1 MPSSPLLTIAV
12 CTYRRF
18 DWLGKCLNS
27 LRRQT
32 LPADRFRIVV
42 VDNSLKPAE
51 SKKFREALPPA
62 ANLEYIITEKAGLSY
77 ARNLA
82 LEKCK
87 TPYIA
92 YLDDDAIAAPD
103 WAERILDT
111 FARHHGAAGI
121 VGGKVNPIYETQ
133 CPAWLNGELLLYLAI
148 PDWGDAEMDLCA
160 DSGKW
165 LVGAGIAYDTGL
177 LRRTGGFPEKLGR
190 SRDMLLCHEEFWVN
204 KAIREMGASIVYNP
218 SVVIDHLIQKERL
231 TRRWLLEASYW
242 EGVSWMVCCN
252 PGVVAD
258 FAAIGPSLK
267 TELSRMLEAPHK
279 PGSETEQG
287 MIRECAVFKAAGR
300 DAMRRHGMES
310 DTPPPASRFPTL
322 FLVTTCRNAADTIEN
337 SLRSILEQEGDFFLR
352 YHVQDG
358 NSTDDTVALLDR
370 WRQGLADG
378 SIPIFCRGVVFSY
391 ASARDSGMY
400 DGIEKAFNSLDIP
413 PEGFMTWLNAD
424 DRLFPGA
431 LATIAT
437 LQTDNPKVDW
447 VTGEIYC
454 TRETGGLCQ
463 TSICGH
469 PRWMIQHGLCEGRF
483 WQFIQQEGTFWRK
496 RLWDAAGGLD
506 TTMRLAGDFDLWRRF
521 AAHADL
527 WHFMGPLA
535 SFRRRSGQLSEDAGK
550 YCAEIDRV
558 VSLEQKEKDWKW
570 LVGQFSANDEQFTV
584 PILYYDWNTD
594 EYKESFPFLRD
605 YAPFWKRD
613 LFHYDGSDGH
623 APGMF
628 SQPPLSQEHRESSAP
643 RKASA
648 IRRSRPIPVPDS
660 SICDD
665 PAELQPLT
673 VPDRPESRFAPLRK
687 WRRMREYQIVRR
699 SGLFFDAWYL
709 ERYPDVARLGIDPLL
724 HYLRHG
730 WAEGRNPSPTFKTA
744 VYLRENPDV
753 RASGV
758 NPLLHYILHGRKEMR
773 RTGAEPPPSPAA
785 SEAAPA
791 LTTAAMS
798 GSGLPVSPDPPPEP
812 TLGAFRFYTSARRF
826 QLPVLSRYAE
836 ELFGHA
842 IDFDAVTMSAY
853 QDLLVYAFVK
863 NNLPVGSNILEI
875 GGGWSR
881 VLPKLRTLGY
891 KGCCCD
897 PFEGIDNAPNDGD
910 FNYRLVKARI
920 GENPPALANAS
931 FDFAF
936 SIGVLETLPADDTA
950 STAFLADIRR
960 VLKPGALHLHLAG
973 IMAFDGWEWIPPP
986 IEFMAIHGNPV
997 EPLPRPTLVARD
1009 PDLYAM
1015 SESAYNTLW
1024 KSSSGKSYAEFGR
1037 PTSLA
1042 LLLRNT
1048 PLDRLQGSNYNSVV
1062 LK

>member
-1 MPSSPLLTIAV
+1 MHSSSPLLTIAV

-18 DWLGKCLNS
+18 DWLGKCLDS

-32 LPADRFRIVV
+32 LPAEQLRILV
-42 VDNSLKPAE
+42 VDNSLQPRE
-51 SKKFREALPPA
+51 STTFRDALPPA
-62 ANLEYIITEKAGLSY
+62 KNLEYIITEKAGLSY

-82 LEKCK
+82 LGKCS

-133 CPAWLNGELLLYLAI
+133 RPKWLDGELLLYLAI
-148 PDWGDAEMDLCA
+148 PDWGDAEMELRA

-165 LVGAGIAYDTGL
+165 LVGAGIAYDTAL

-252 PGVVAD
+252 PDVHAD
-258 FAAIGPSLK
+258 FSAIGPGLK
-267 TELSRMLEAPHK
+267 TELAKMLASPCK

-287 MIRECAVFKAAGR
+287 MIRECAVFKTAGR
-300 DAMRRHGMES
+300 DAMRRHHMET

-322 FLVTTCRNAADTIEN
+322 YLVTTCRNAADTIEN

-358 NSTDDTVALLDR
+358 NSTDDTVALLER
-370 WRQGLADG
+370 WRRGLSNG
-378 SIPIFCRGVVFSY
+378 TIPVFCRGGVFSY

-400 DGIEKAFNSLDIP
+400 DGIEKAFDSLDIP
-413 PEGFMTWLNAD
+413 PDAFMTWLNAD

-469 PRWMIQHGLCEGRF
+469 PRWMIQHGLCESRF

-550 YCAEIDRV
+550 YCGEIDQV

-570 LVGQFSANDEQFTV
+570 IVGQFAANDEQFTV
-584 PILYYDWNTD
+584 PILYYDWSTD

-613 LFHYDGSDGH
+613 LFHYDGSEGR
-623 APGMF
+623 APGLF
-628 SQPPLSQEHRESSAP
+628 AQPPLSQEHREVSPP

-648 IRRSRPIPVPDS
+648 TRRARPAPVPAG

-753 RASGV
+753 RASGI
-758 NPLLHYILHGRKEMR
+758 NPLLHYILHGRNENR
-773 RTGAEPPPSPAA
+773 GTGFEPLPPPTQTAPEEPQPPARPVF
-785 SEAAPA
+785 PA
-791 LTTAAMS
+791 I
-798 GSGLPVSPDPPPEP
+798 PDPVPEP
-812 TLGAFRFYTSARRF
+812 TVESFCCYTSARRF
-826 QLPVLSRYAE
+826 QLPVLARHAE

-842 IDFDAVTMSAY
+842 VNFDAVTMSAY
-853 QDLLVYAFVK
+853 QDLLAYAFVK
-863 NNLPVGSNILEI
+863 ANLPVGSNILEI

-891 KGCCCD
+891 EGCNCD
-897 PFEGIDNAPNDGD
+897 PFEGVDDAPNDGD
-910 FNYRLVKARI
+910 FNYRLVKEKI
-920 GENPPALANAS
+920 GAPATSLPDAS

-936 SIGVLETLPADDTA
+936 SIGVLETLPGDD
-950 STAFLADIRR
+950 SSSSAFLADIRR

-973 IMAFDGWEWIPPP
+973 ITAFDGWEWIPPP
-986 IEFMAIHGNPV
+986 IEYLSMHGDLV
-997 EPLPRPTLVARD
+997 EPLPGKTLVARD
-1009 PDLYAM
+1009 PELYAM
-1015 SESAYNTLW
+1015 SEAAYDALW
-1024 KSSSGKSYAEFGR
+1024 KPSSGKTYAEFGR

-1042 LLLRNT
+1042 LLLH
-1048 PLDRLQGSNYNSVV
+1048 
-1062 LK
+1062 

>member
-1 MPSSPLLTIAV
+1 MISSLLTIAV

-18 DWLGKCLNS
+18 NWLGKCLAS

-32 LPADRFRIVV
+32 LPADQIHILVI
-42 VDNSLKPAE
+42 DNSLQPTE
-51 SKKFREALPPA
+51 SKKFRDELSRSE
-62 ANLEYIITEKAGLSY
+62 NLEYVITEKAGLSY

-82 LEKCK
+82 LEKCR

-121 VGGKVNPIYETQ
+121 VGGKVNPVYEA
-133 CPAWLNGELLLYLAI
+133 PRPKWLAGELLLYLAI
-148 PDWGDAEMDLCA
+148 PDWGGDEMVLRS

-165 LVGAGIAYDTGL
+165 LVGAGIAYDTTL

-204 KAIREMGASIVYNP
+204 KAIREMGADVIYNP

-231 TRRWLLEASYW
+231 TSKWLLEASFW

-252 PGVVAD
+252 PDAKTD
-258 FAAIGPSLK
+258 FAAIGPELK
-267 TELSRMLEAPHK
+267 AEVARLLKSSPKAGT
-279 PGSETEQG
+279 ETERG
-287 MIRECAVFKAAGR
+287 MIRECAAFKSAGR
-300 DAMRRHGMES
+300 DAMRPHGMES
-310 DTPPPASRFPTL
+310 DNPPPATPFPTL
-322 FLVTTCRNAADTIEN
+322 YLVTTCRNAADTIEN

-358 NSTDDTVALLDR
+358 NSSDNTVAILEK
-370 WRQGLADG
+370 WRTGLADG
-378 SIPIFCRGVVFSY
+378 SIPVFCKGVVFSF
-391 ASARDSGMY
+391 ASARDKGMY
-400 DGIEKAFNSLDIP
+400 DGIEKAFNVLDIP

-424 DRLFPGA
+424 DRLLPGA

-437 LQTDNPKVDW
+437 MQTDNPKVDW

-454 TRETGGLCQ
+454 TREAGGLCQ
-463 TSICGH
+463 NTVCGH
-469 PRWMIQHGLCEGRF
+469 PRWMIQHGLCESRF

-535 SFRRRSGQLSEDAGK
+535 SFRRRSGQLSEDGGK
-550 YCAEIDRV
+550 YCAEIDKV
-558 VSLEQKEKDWKW
+558 VSLAQKEKDWDW
-570 LVGQFSANDEQFTV
+570 LVKQFEANDEQFTI
-584 PILYYDWNTD
+584 PILYYDWGKD
-594 EYKESFPFLRD
+594 AYMESFPYLRD

-613 LFHYDGSDGH
+613 LFRNARANGSV
-623 APGMF
+623 PSPF
-628 SQPPLSQEHRESSAP
+628 SQPPLSQEHREVSPP
-643 RKASA
+643 RKASL
-648 IRRSRPIPVPDS
+648 RPATHAKPVPEGS
-660 SICDD
+660 VCDD
-665 PAELQPLT
+665 PAELKPLT

-687 WRRMREYQIVRR
+687 WRRWREYQIIRR

-730 WAEGRNPSPTFKTA
+730 WAEGRNPSPTFRTA
-744 VYLRENPDV
+744 AYLRENPDV

-758 NPLLHYILHGRKEMR
+758 NPLLHYVLHGRKEMR
-773 RTGAEPPPSPAA
+773 RTGAEPPSAPVDKVPAKPL
-785 SEAAPA
+785 APA
-791 LTTAAMS
+791 R
-798 GSGLPVSPDPPPEP
+798 PVFPAIPDPVPEP
-812 TLGAFRFYTSARRF
+812 TVESFYCYTSARRF
-826 QLPVLSRYAE
+826 QLPVLARYAE

-842 IDFDAVTMSAY
+842 IDFDAEPMSAY
-853 QDLLVYAFVK
+853 WDLLAYAFVK
-863 NNLPVGSNILEI
+863 ANLPVGSNILEI

-881 VLPKLRTLGY
+881 VLQKLAILGY
-891 KGCCCD
+891 NCTNCD
-897 PFEGIDNAPNDGD
+897 PFEGMGDGAPTDGD
-910 FNYRLVKARI
+910 VPYHLVRAKI
-920 GENPPALANAS
+920 GDHPPDLADLA

-950 STAFLADIRR
+950 SAAFLADIRR
-960 VLKPGALHLHLAG
+960 VLKPGALQLHLAG
-973 IMAFDGWEWIPPP
+973 ITAFDGWEWVSPP
-986 IEFMAIHGNPV
+986 IEYLSIHGDLV
-997 EPLPRPTLVARD
+997 EPLPGPTQIARD
-1009 PDLYAM
+1009 PELYAM
-1015 SESAYNTLW
+1015 SEAAYDTLW
-1024 KSSSGKSYAEFGR
+1024 KPSTHKPYAEFGR

-1042 LLLRNT
+1042 LLLRN
-1048 PLDRLQGSNYNSVV
+1048 
-1062 LK
+1062 